1 MLLALL
7 IIIPFMG
14 GILAWIAGP
23 RDAHTEKGNTLLPR
37 WISLAT
43 LGLELVLTGYL
54 WFTQTPDRGS
64 WIIDM
69 NMPWLPALGTGFH
82 LALDGISLFFI
93 FLTSILGIA
102 AVIASW
108 TEINHQVGFF
118 HFMLLATLTGIIGV
132 FTAFDL
138 FLFYFFWEL
147 MLVPM
152 FFLISL
158 WGHEKKT
165 TAAVKFFI
173 FTQLS
178 GLLMLVSILELYFI
192 HGRQSGIYTFDY
204 FALFG
209 TSIPSGTSLLILS
222 GFLAA
227 FLVKLPAIPFHA
239 WLPDA
244 HTEAPT
250 AGSII
255 LAGLLLKTGGYGLL
269 RFVLPLLPGSAS
281 EIAPLCMILGVAG
294 IIYGAVLAF
303 AQTDFKRLIAYT
315 SVSHMGFV
323 LLGIFSRNETA
334 SLGAVIQMLSHG
346 ISTGALF
353 MLAST
358 LQERIH
364 TRNMQRLGG
373 LWNTAPR
380 LGGFWLFFALASLAL
395 PGMGNFIGEFL
406 VILGTYQVSLPL
418 AAIAALGFIIS
429 TLYALRMVQKIFFG
443 TGREAWN
450 IPDLGS
456 REMIAM
462 AVMAAL
468 ILWLG
473 LFPRPFLNTV
483 QGGLAN
489 IERKNLYE
497 IVKNDS
503 GNFPGGAHDSP

>member
-1 MLLALL
+1 MLLILL
-7 IIIPFMG
+7 ILIPLTG

-23 RDAHTEKGNTLLPR
+23 RETFDKKGHASLPR

-43 LGLELVLTGYL
+43 LGLELVLTCYL
-54 WFTQTPDRGS
+54 RLTQTPDQGS

-69 NMPWLPALGTGFH
+69 KLPWLPSLGVGFH
-82 LALDGISLFFI
+82 LAMDGISLFFI
-93 FLTSILGIA
+93 LLTSILGIA

-108 TEINHQVGFF
+108 NEINRQVGFF

-138 FLFYFFWEL
+138 FLFYFFWEV

-152 FFLISL
+152 YFLISL

-165 TAAVKFFI
+165 AAAMKFFI
-173 FTQLS
+173 FTQIS

-192 HGRQSGIYTFDY
+192 HGRHTGIYTFDY

-209 TSIPSGTSLLILS
+209 ILIPSGTSLLILS

-255 LAGLLLKTGGYGLL
+255 LAGLMLKTGGYGLL
-269 RFVLPLLPGSAS
+269 RFALPLFPGTAA
-281 EIAPLCMILGVAG
+281 EIAPLAMTLGVAG
-294 IIYGAVLAF
+294 IIYGAILAF

-323 LLGIFSRNETA
+323 LLGIFSGNEMAT
-334 SLGAVIQMLSHG
+334 LGAVIQMLSHG
-346 ISTGALF
+346 ITTGALF
-353 MLAST
+353 MLAGT
-358 LQERIH
+358 LQERIR
-364 TRNMQRLGG
+364 TRDMQRLGG

-380 LGGFWLFFALASLAL
+380 LGGFWLLFALASLGL

-406 VILGTYQVSLPL
+406 VILGTYRVSPPL
-418 AAIAALGFIIS
+418 AAFAALGFIAS

-443 TGREAWN
+443 TGRETWN

-456 REMIAM
+456 REISAL

-473 LFPRPFLNTV
+473 LFPRPFLNTIR
-483 QGGLAN
+483 GGLAN
-489 IERKNLYE
+489 YENKDFLE
-497 IVKNDS
+497 IVKNDT
-503 GNFPGGAHDSP
+503 GNISGGAHDAP